1 VQFPTGTDLLWVVQ
15 SSIVPANASSR
26 RCMTQ
31 KFTYQGRLTDTNASA
46 NGSYDFQFALYDAA
60 TGGAQQ
66 GSTQLCRNANKEIST
81 CSSSLRY
88 KTNIAPFSFGLN
100 FVNQLKPISFDW
112 KDGGMKDIGFAAE
125 DVASINPLFVTYNS
139 KGEVEGV
146 KYDRLSVAFV
156 NAFKEQQAQTG
167 ILQKQN
173 QQQQKQIETLEQQLK
188 QQQALIESLRKTV
201 CSQNPQAEVCKQ

>member
-1 VQFPTGTDLLWVVQ
+1 LFALNCFLALAAQAQT
-15 SSIVPANASSR
+15 
-26 RCMTQ
+26 TQ
-31 KFTYQGRLTDTNASA
+31 FTYRGRLTDTNASA

-156 NAFKEQQAQTG
+156 NAFKEQQAQ
-167 ILQKQN
+167 IQEQQKRIN
-173 QQQQKQIETLEQQLK
+173 EQQKQIDQQQKRLNEQQAAIDGLK
-188 QQQALIESLRKTV
+188 KLV
-201 CSQNPQAEVCKQ
+201 CLQNPQAKICKEAKRK